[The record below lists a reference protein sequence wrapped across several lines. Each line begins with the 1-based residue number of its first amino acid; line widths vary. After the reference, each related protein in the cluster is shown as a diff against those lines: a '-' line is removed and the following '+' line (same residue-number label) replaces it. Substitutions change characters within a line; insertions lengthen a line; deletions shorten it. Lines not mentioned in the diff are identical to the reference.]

1 MQSYIYIDYE
11 NMSNIKELPKLEN
24 GKYFVFLGATQKSKL
39 SYPSGT
45 RVRIIKIEN
54 IGKNALDY
62 KLKEFMQNRTNV
74 QNTMHF
80 IISKDKGYDT
90 CINEINKKKQCKI
103 AYRREGLNFL
113 Q

>member
-11 NMSNIKELPKLEN
+11 NVSNIKSLPKLEN
-24 GKYFVFLGATQKSKL
+24 GKYFIFIGATQKAKL
-39 SYPSGT
+39 TSPSGT
-45 RVRIIKIEN
+45 SVRIIKTET

-74 QNTMHF
+74 KNTMHF
-80 IISKDKGYDT
+80 IISKDKGYDE
-90 CINEINKKKQCKI
+90 CINVINLKRQCKI
-103 AYRREGLNFL
+103 AYRKEGINFL